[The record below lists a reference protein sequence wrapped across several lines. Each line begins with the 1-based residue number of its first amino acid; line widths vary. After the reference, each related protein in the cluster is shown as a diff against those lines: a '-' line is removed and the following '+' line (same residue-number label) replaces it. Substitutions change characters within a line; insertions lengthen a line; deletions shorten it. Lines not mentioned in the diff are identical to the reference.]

1 MPPRRRDN
9 FYAPADAGRL
19 RRVTFFAE
27 RKSPKN
33 GARERGFRFPLSLAD
48 PFPPTGQRERDV
60 RVPSLWN
67 PPLGVGRAVG
77 SAGPYGGACPGECA
91 RAGGGVGA
99 RRPTEQTKLPRPS
112 GPYLH
117 LPLLAASARFDNRQN
132 GRTAHP
138 AFQGKSG
145 SAQRSA
151 SVQHFGWFVIC
162 FVRVGCTPLQYD
174 IRGAAEVL
182 KPQVSSCPFGHFWD
196 CGQK

>member
-1 MPPRRRDN
+1 MPKESHQRTAQGKGDSDFP
-9 FYAPADAGRL
+9 
-19 RRVTFFAE
+19 
-27 RKSPKN
+27 
-33 GARERGFRFPLSLAD
+33 FPLRNPIPQPAKGSGTCASP
-48 PFPPTGQRERDV
+48 PFG
-60 RVPSLWN
+60 N
-67 PPLGVGRAVG
+67 PPLGGGRAVG
-77 SAGPYGGACPGECA
+77 DAAPYGGTCPGECA

-117 LPLLAASARFDNRQN
+117 LPLLAASAQFDNRQN